1 MLNAKR
7 ILGFAAVAGCLFA
20 SYSSAA
26 VKLPNV
32 ISDHMVLQRE
42 MAAPIWGMAT
52 PGEKVTVKFRDQ
64 EKTAEAG
71 KDGKW
76 EVKLAGL
83 KAGGPDELTIK
94 GDNSIT
100 IKDVLVGEV
109 WLGSGQSNMQTPVS
123 MYAGKDT
130 VLEKLAEESY
140 PKVHL
145 INQNGKW
152 TEATPKT
159 IKPFSALLFSFGVP
173 LQKELDVPVG
183 LMVGA
188 VGGTPSGAWLS
199 PEQFD
204 ADPAC
209 KAEVEKAMATY
220 KPEEEKEKQDKA
232 MAAYDKELTAYK
244 AAAAADPA
252 STKPTAPGLRPKLVA
267 PRKSEAMGRPG
278 EMPGGRKT
286 GYLYELYVKP
296 YIPYAIRGVL
306 WDQGESGTQVRDVDQ
321 YTLMG
326 ALIRGWRNTW
336 GQGDFPFLY
345 VQKPS
350 GGGPALNPADPVTI
364 ASNKF
369 TPEPANPVG
378 DASYRAL
385 HIKISGY
392 PNTYMVTAS
401 DLGPDTHPWNKS
413 GYGARS
419 TRVALGA
426 VYGKKIEYYGPVYE
440 SFKIDGGKIQVK
452 FTHVGQGLVAGQSEK
467 LQGFAIAGEDKKFYW
482 ADAAIDGDT
491 IVLHSDR
498 VAKPV
503 AVRYAWSA
511 AAPWANL
518 FNKDGLP
525 AQAFRTDDW

>member
-1 MLNAKR
+1 MLNPKH
-7 ILGFAAVAGCLFA
+7 ILASAAMAGWIFA
-20 SYSSAA
+20 SYASAA

-42 MAAPIWGMAT
+42 TSAPIWGTAT

-76 EVKLAGL
+76 IVKLADL
-83 KAGGPDELTIK
+83 KVGGPDELTVK
-94 GDNSIT
+94 GENSIT

-123 MYAGKDT
+123 MYAEKDK
-130 VLEKLAEESY
+130 VLEKMADESY

-152 TEATPKT
+152 TEATPAS
-159 IKPFSALLFSFGVP
+159 IKGFSALLFSFGVP

-199 PEQFD
+199 PEQFEAD
-204 ADPAC
+204 AAC
-209 KAEVEKAMATY
+209 KAEVEKAMANY
-220 KPEEEKEKQDKA
+220 KPEEEKAKFDKA
-232 MAAYDKELTAYK
+232 MEAYEKELAAYK

-252 STKPTAPGLRPKLVA
+252 SAKPAGPGLRPKLLA
-267 PRKSEAMGRPG
+267 PRKPEALAKPG

-286 GYLYELYVKP
+286 GYLYEQFVKP

-350 GGGPALNPADPVTI
+350 GGGPALNPADPVTL
-364 ASNKF
+364 AANKF
-369 TPEPANPVG
+369 ATEPPNPAG

-385 HIKISGY
+385 HIKISTY
-392 PNTYMVTAS
+392 PNTYMVIAS

-419 TRVALGA
+419 ERVALGA
-426 VYGKKIEYYGPVYE
+426 VYGRNIEYYGPVYE
-440 SFKIDGGKIQVK
+440 SFKVDGAKVQVK

-467 LQGFAIAGEDKKFYW
+467 LQGFALAGEDKKFYW
-482 ADAAIDGDT
+482 ADATIEGDAV
-491 IVLHSDR
+491 VLHSDK

-503 AVRYAWSA
+503 AVRYAWSNS
-511 AAPWANL
+511 APWANL

-525 AQAFRTDDW
+525 TQTFRTDDW